1 MTNRR
6 SFHMVPDELAGLTP
20 EFVDALST
28 VAIMGLAALA
38 AWVILTLDRIER
50 EARRAGR

>member
-6 SFHMVPDELAGLTP
+6 SFYMVPDELAGLTT

-38 AWVILTLDRIER
+38 VWVILTLDRIER
-50 EARRAGR
+50 DARRAGR